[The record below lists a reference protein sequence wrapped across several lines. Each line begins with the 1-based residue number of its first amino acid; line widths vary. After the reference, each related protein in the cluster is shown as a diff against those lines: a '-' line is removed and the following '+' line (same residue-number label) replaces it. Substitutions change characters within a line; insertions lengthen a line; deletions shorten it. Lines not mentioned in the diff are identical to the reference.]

1 MKRFLVLLVT
11 LGIVAGCAPTPKLQL
26 GGIGDTSWQL
36 VKYQGGNGAVQTPD
50 DKTKY
55 TLAFTNDGY
64 VNARFDCNRGRGTW
78 ILTGRNELRI
88 GPIALTRAVCPP
100 GSMHD
105 QIVKQLPLI
114 KGYEV
119 KNGHLYL
126 ALMADTGSYEFEPA
140 RQ

>member
-55 TLAFTNDGY
+55 TLD
-64 VNARFDCNRGRGTW
+64 
-78 ILTGRNELRI
+78 E
-88 GPIALTRAVCPP
+88 AVCSQARARVNDLLNSFPVYP
-100 GSMHD
+100 EID
-105 QIVKQLPLI
+105 LPF
-114 KGYEV
+114 
-119 KNGHLYL
+119 
-126 ALMADTGSYEFEPA
+126 LMIGLGMTST
-140 RQ
+140 